1 MSFCFF
7 FPLQS
12 GDGIQTSCVLGK
24 CFTGEFHAPVLSWII
39 LYHERKM
46 ILLEKAGKKPKGSQ
60 FRGET
65 NQRLPTDE
73 AVTLYS
79 QGSTNHQT
87 CTEWPPSIFSRCGF
101 LQNPIVDSFQ
111 PQNRCLALLPFKK
124 ELLLSILQCLGY
136 LKLLLP

>member
-1 MSFCFF
+1 MPMCHSAFS
-7 FPLQS
+7 PLQS
-12 GDGIQTSCVLGK
+12 GDGVLGK
-24 CFTGEFHAPVLSWII
+24 CFTGEFHTPVLSWII
-39 LYHERKM
+39 LYHEKKI
-46 ILLEKAGKKPKGSQ
+46 ILLEKAGKKPKSSQ
-60 FRGET
+60 FRGEK

-73 AVTLYS
+73 TVALYS
-79 QGSTNHQT
+79 QGRTNHQT
-87 CTEWPPSIFSRCGF
+87 CTEWPPSIFSICGF